1 MQEQASTYTS
11 TLDAIPDV
19 RVDITDAEGNPIVG
33 NDGATCDTVAMD
45 PDNLCEIDFGGVL
58 LPQIQCVICGGDA
71 GVDVPA

>member
-1 MQEQASTYTS
+1 MGTYTS

-33 NDGATCDTVAMD
+33 SGDATCATVADD
-45 PDNLCEIDFGGVL
+45 PDNLCEIDFGAVF